1 MTLIQIFKY
10 TIFLRLLDI
19 FKTKNV
25 CISEEYFIENL
36 GVFMYIDITIRLL
49 FILKKQKDLEDV
61 KTIQELIKYYIRY

>member
-61 KTIQELIKYYIRY
+61 ETIQ

>member
-61 KTIQELIKYYIRY
+61 KTIQELIKYYIIY